1 MKRGILVL
9 LSLSVV
15 ITGAYFTASKWAIRH
30 ETIMFKDPTRD
41 ERPVAVDV
49 AVRFDK
55 EMQADAGMIKLPVA
69 ILNHGNTV
77 KFTEYSFLAN
87 VFAARGYL
95 TISIQNDL
103 PSDGPMV
110 TKVGELYVGRLPQY
124 QRGIT
129 NIKFAI
135 EEMKKRQPNADYSK
149 LTMVGH
155 SNGGDIA
162 MYFAKQYPDE
172 IKKVVTLDNLRVP
185 FMTDGKFK
193 ILSFRSHDQQFKPDP
208 GVVPDEEECEKAGI
222 TVVNTNFQ
230 HNDMRDT
237 GPEKA
242 KDSIQAMLDKFLADT
257 DSAVAPVD
265 TRNSPPKILEP
276 GPVSLY
282 VPVEKP
288 PQTFGEKLKKSLSLT
303 KTETKKGPS
312 VTN

>member
-30 ETIMFKDPTRD
+30 ETLMFKDPTRD

-193 ILSFRSHDQQFKPDP
+193 ILSFRSHDQHFKPDP

-257 DSAVAPVD
+257 DSDVAAVD

-282 VPVEKP
+282 VPVEKA
-288 PQTFGEKLKKSLSLT
+288 QTFGEKVKKSLSLT
-303 KTETKKGPS
+303 KTET
-312 VTN
+312 